1 MINIQNIDKNECFK
15 WSIVRY
21 LNLVNRNPTRI
32 TKPDKEFA
40 KKLDFEDITFSV
52 KIRDIH
58 KIGKKISLSIS
69 VLG

>member
-21 LNLVNRNPTRI
+21 LNLVNRNPVRI